1 MSMYRQLWLAV
12 IVSTLL
18 ALIGSLL
25 GSTLGARVYLQEQL
39 QMKNMDNAAVLAL
52 SLGQT
57 NTDAIGIELAVSA
70 LFDSGHYEFI
80 RVVDPLGKTIVE
92 RQAPTGQ
99 HEAPEWFVRLL
110 PISPTPGQAQISSGW
125 KQLGTV
131 TLASHSR
138 FAYRSLWRSVIGL
151 ISVLGVAGLFSGY
164 LATLILRRLR
174 VPLNTVISQA
184 QAIAERRF
192 VTSEVPR
199 VPELRQLAEA
209 MNVAVERLKF
219 MFDEEAARLEAVRQ
233 EANSDALTGLANRSH
248 FMATLRQALEA
259 EDAHG
264 GSLLLIRLANLAGV
278 NQHIGRDAT
287 DQWLHGIGAVLQ
299 AAAGK
304 KGAAARLNGAD
315 FALLLPE
322 HDGNTRDFVARL
334 LASLTRESEPYVKE
348 AAAAYI
354 GFGGFVPNTDL
365 AALLSRT
372 DAALASAESAGI
384 SGMAEAVQDD
394 EAMPRSGEQWE
405 QTIRRAL
412 ASNWVRLVSFPVKR
426 LDGSLSHRECPLRLM
441 FDAEGEWLPAGRFL
455 PIAERLK
462 LTPEL
467 DLAAIGLGLKEL
479 EQNPQ
484 LAGLAIN
491 LSGSSIES
499 VKFRDSVRALLRAYP
514 KSAPRLWLEIPEAGA
529 LQHFDSFRLL
539 CRDLQDAGCIAGIE
553 HFGRQFSQIGLLH
566 GLGLDYIKVDASFI
580 RGIESNPGN
589 QTFLKGLS
597 AIAHGIGMLV
607 FAEGVVSEA
616 ELNALSQLGFD
627 GATGPA
633 IKDVAA

>member
-39 QMKNMDNAAVLAL
+39 HMKNTDNAAALAL
-52 SLGQT
+52 SLSQK
-57 NTDAIGIELAVSA
+57 NTDAVEIELAVSA

-80 RVVDPLGKTIVE
+80 RVVDPFGKTIVE

-110 PISPTPGQAQISSGW
+110 PISPAPGQAQISSGW

-138 FAYRSLWRSVIGL
+138 FAYRSLWRSVVEL

-174 VPLNTVISQA
+174 VPLNTVINQA
-184 QAIAERRF
+184 QAITERRF
-192 VTSEVPR
+192 VTSEVPS

-209 MNVAVERLKF
+209 MNITVERLKF
-219 MFDEEAARLEAVRQ
+219 MFDEEAARLETVRQ
-233 EANSDALTGLANRSH
+233 EANTDPLTGLANRSH

-259 EDAHG
+259 EDGHG
-264 GSLLLIRLANLAGV
+264 GSLLLIRLANLTEV
-278 NQHIGRDAT
+278 NHQLGRDAT
-287 DQWLHGIGAVLQ
+287 DQWLRSVGAVIQ
-299 AAAGK
+299 AASSR
-304 KGAAARLNGAD
+304 GAAARLNGAD

-322 HDGNTRDFVARL
+322 HDGNTRDFVAKL
-334 LASLTRESEPYVKE
+334 LSSLVKESESYVKDGP
-348 AAAAYI
+348 AAYI
-354 GFGGFVPNTDL
+354 GFGGFGPNTDL
-365 AALLSRT
+365 GALLSRV
-372 DAALASAESAGI
+372 DAALASAECAGI
-384 SGMAEAVQDD
+384 NGMAEAAQND
-394 EAMPRSGEQWE
+394 ETMPRSGEQWA
-405 QTIRRAL
+405 QTIHRAL
-412 ASNWVRLVSFPVKR
+412 DSNWVRLVSFPVNR

-441 FDAEGEWLPAGRFL
+441 FDAEGDWLPAGRFL

-467 DLAAIGLGLKEL
+467 DLAAISLGLKEL
-479 EQNPQ
+479 EQNTQ

-499 VKFRDSVRALLRAYP
+499 AGFRDRVSGLLRAHP
-514 KSAPRLWLEIPEAGA
+514 KSARRLWLEIPESGA

-597 AIAHGIGMLV
+597 SIAHSIGMQV

-616 ELNALSQLGFD
+616 ELNALSLLGFD

-633 IKDVAA
+633 IKDAIA

>member
-25 GSTLGARVYLQEQL
+25 GSTLGARVYLQDQL
-39 QMKNMDNAAVLAL
+39 QMKNMDNASVLAL
-52 SLGQT
+52 SLSQKSM
-57 NTDAIGIELAVSA
+57 DAVEIELVVSA
-70 LFDSGHYEFI
+70 LFDSGHYEFV
-80 RVVDPLGKTIVE
+80 RVADPFGSTIAE
-92 RQAPTGQ
+92 RRAPAGQ

-110 PISPTPGQAQISSGW
+110 PISPGQGQAQISNGW

-138 FAYRSLWRSVIGL
+138 FAYRSLWRSVLGL
-151 ISVLGVAGLFSGY
+151 ISVLAVAGLFSGY

-174 VPLNTVISQA
+174 VPLNTVIHQA
-184 QAIAERRF
+184 QAISERRF

-209 MNVAVERLKF
+209 MNSTVARLKF
-219 MFDEEAARLEAVRQ
+219 MFDEEAARLESVRQ
-233 EANSDALTGLANRSH
+233 EANSDPLTGLANRSH
-248 FMATLRQALEA
+248 FMATLHQALDA

-264 GSLLLIRLANLAGV
+264 GSLVLVRLANLNDV
-278 NQHIGRDAT
+278 NHRLGRDAT
-287 DQWLHGIGAVLQ
+287 DQWLRSVGSVIR
-299 AAAGK
+299 AAAS

-322 HDGNTRDFVARL
+322 HDDHTHEFVAAL
-334 LASLTRESEPYVKE
+334 LSSLVKESEPYVAE
-348 AAAAYI
+348 GPAAYI
-354 GFGGFVPNTDL
+354 GFGGFGLGSDMAT
-365 AALLSRT
+365 LLSRI
-372 DAALASAESAGI
+372 DAALASAESAGVN
-384 SGMAEAVQDD
+384 GMAEAAQD
-394 EAMPRSGEQWE
+394 ETNMPRSGEQWA
-405 QTIRRAL
+405 QTIHLAL
-412 ASNWVRLVSFPVKR
+412 KSNWVRLVSFPVKR
-426 LDGSLSHRECPLRLM
+426 LDGSFSHRECPLRLM
-441 FDAEGEWLPAGRFL
+441 FDADGDWIPAGRFL
-455 PIAERLK
+455 PVAERLK

-467 DLAAIGLGLKEL
+467 DLAAIRLGLREL
-479 EQNPQ
+479 EQSPQ
-484 LAGLAIN
+484 LSGLAIN
-491 LSGSSIES
+491 ISASSIDS
-499 VKFRDSVRALLRAYP
+499 AGFRDSVRSLLRSQP
-514 KSAPRLWLEIPEAGA
+514 KAARRLWLEIPENGA
-529 LQHFDSFRLL
+529 LQNFESFRLL
-539 CRDLQDAGCIAGIE
+539 CRDLQEAGCITGIE

-597 AIAHGIGMLV
+597 SIAHSIGMQV

-616 ELNALSQLGFD
+616 ELNALGQLGFD

-633 IKDVAA
+633 IRDIEA